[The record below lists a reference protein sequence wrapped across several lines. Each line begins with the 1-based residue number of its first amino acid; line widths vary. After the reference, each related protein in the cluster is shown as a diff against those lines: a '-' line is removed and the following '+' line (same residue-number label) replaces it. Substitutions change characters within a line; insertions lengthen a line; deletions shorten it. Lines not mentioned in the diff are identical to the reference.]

1 MKLKPLSDNVV
12 LKLSEPQEKT
22 AGGIYLPDD
31 AQEETHLAE
40 VIAVGEGK
48 FSESGQLIKSSVKKG
63 QKVLIKGKW
72 SGDNITVEGEEYK
85 IVSETDILAI
95 VEDK

>member
-40 VIAVGEGK
+40 VIAVGEAK
-48 FSESGQLIKSSVKKG
+48 FSESGQLIKSYS
-63 QKVLIKGKW
+63 
-72 SGDNITVEGEEYK
+72 
-85 IVSETDILAI
+85 
-95 VEDK
+95 